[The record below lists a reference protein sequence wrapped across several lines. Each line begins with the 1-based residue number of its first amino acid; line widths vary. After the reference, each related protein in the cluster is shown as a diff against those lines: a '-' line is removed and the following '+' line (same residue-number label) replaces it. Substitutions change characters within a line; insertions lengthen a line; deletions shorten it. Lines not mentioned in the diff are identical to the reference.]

1 MKRISTGRLVF
12 NIINFFVMALVCIVT
27 LYPFLFITA
36 ASLSGPQF
44 IAQGKISILPVDFTI
59 DAYKMVFNYP
69 MIARSYF
76 NTILYTTLGTAI
88 NILLTIFAA
97 YPLSRKYFIG
107 RKFFNM
113 MIFFP
118 IIFNVG
124 MIPSFLVVN
133 GLHLRNSIW
142 AMVLPGAIAGFNVI
156 IMRTFFEGIPE
167 ALEESARIDGS
178 SHMQTL
184 FKIIL
189 PLSLP
194 SIATI
199 GLFYAVGHWNSFFGA
214 MLYLRD
220 PKMQPLQ
227 IILRN
232 IVVMNQT
239 DSVMQSVNDDR
250 AQISESIKY
259 ATIMVATI
267 PILLVYPF
275 IQKYFVQGVM
285 IGSVKG

>member
-1 MKRISTGRLVF
+1 MIKITKGRIAF
-12 NIINFFVMALVCIVT
+12 NIVNAFIMVFVCIIT
-27 LYPFLFITA
+27 LYPFLYITA
-36 ASLSGPQF
+36 ASLSGPLF
-44 IAQGKISILPVDFTI
+44 VTRGTISIVPVDFTL
-59 DAYKMVFNYP
+59 DAYKMVIKYP
-69 MIARSYF
+69 MIGRSYF
-76 NTILYTTLGTAI
+76 NTIYYTLFGTAI

-97 YPLSRKYFIG
+97 YPLSRKSFIG
-107 RKFFNM
+107 RRFFNM

-118 IIFNVG
+118 IIFSTG
-124 MIPSFLVVN
+124 MIPTFLVVN
-133 GLHLRNSIW
+133 ALHMRNTIW
-142 AMVLPGAIAGFNVI
+142 SMVLPGAIAGFNVI
-156 IMRTFFEGIPE
+156 IMRTFFEAIPE
-167 ALEESARIDGS
+167 ALEESARIDGA
-178 SHMQTL
+178 SHMQIL

-239 DSVMQSVNDDR
+239 DSVMQTVESDR
-250 AQISESIKY
+250 AEVGESIKY
-259 ATIMVATI
+259 ATIMVATV